1 MFVVAFAQARRT
13 SCQTHCLLGQSS
25 LGLYWLAGRA
35 PHSPPGLSRH
45 RTSQVHRPK
54 ALGSPVEAASRRHDR
69 PLDPHSHAH
78 TSTTFNVYTTKTFLT
93 PCKSSETAK
102 TPSFV
107 VKVQFYICTLA
118 PPHVATPLARRQK
131 VVQAKVIASSATG
144 RRSEGPRKSPPPPPI
159 AKYSLL
165 GIQAHRR
172 QTVGFPRPQRQ
183 AESQQ
188 KWTVCFFTSHS
199 GSREGRQPGKKLGS
213 SLVNSKSNAVYCLHP
228 PNPSTSF
235 SLPT

>member
-1 MFVVAFAQARRT
+1 MFTGNKLTGGARGVGRD
-13 SCQTHCLLGQSS
+13 LGPC
-25 LGLYWLAGRA
+25 GC
-35 PHSPPGLSRH
+35 GLSAEFRRLRWPRSIFGGFH
-45 RTSQVHRPK
+45 LVKIDLHI
-54 ALGSPVEAASRRHDR
+54 SP
-69 PLDPHSHAH
+69 
-78 TSTTFNVYTTKTFLT
+78 
-93 PCKSSETAK
+93 
-102 TPSFV
+102 
-107 VKVQFYICTLA
+107 